1 MQTSDGF
8 ATIEAASSGGFE
20 SIGLVIAGLAALCA
34 GGAIAGLVYAI
45 GSSASSVDVIGA
57 KKHLTQAR
65 REMAAVNRGATDSMM
80 FNIGLAVLPFFKPLG
95 KLPVDSLKRDWGERA
110 SDAGWPG
117 GLDEDD
123 LFAAAIGLSISLA
136 VAFSAIGLFLVGF
149 NGLVAGVVGLL
160 AGFYLFGNSLTSIA
174 KSRLVKVGRSMPYVV
189 DLLVLTMRAG
199 ASFGMAMERVAADF
213 RTHPIGQ
220 EFTVTLREI
229 NAGTPRKQAFLN
241 MAERTPLP
249 VMRTFV
255 DEIIQSEELGRGIS
269 DTLERMS
276 ERIRVRRKQ
285 DAADIAGKAKVN
297 VLAPSVL
304 ALVGILLLMFSTFI
318 VKFTQEGIGG
328 M

>member
-1 MQTSDGF
+1 MQMSDGF
-8 ATIEAASSGGFE
+8 AAVETGAASSFGAMG
-20 SIGLVIAGLAALCA
+20 IVIAALAALCA
-34 GGAIAGLVYAI
+34 GGAIAGVVYAV
-45 GSSASSVDVIGA
+45 GASMRVDVGGA
-57 KKHLTQAR
+57 RKHLTEAR
-65 REMAAVNRGATDSMM
+65 REMAKVNKGMTDSLI
-80 FNIGLAVLPFFKPLG
+80 FNLGMTVLPLFKPLG
-95 KLPVDSLKRDWGERA
+95 AIPIDSLKRDWGERA

-123 LFAAAIGLSISLA
+123 LFAAAIGVSVSLA
-136 VAFSAIGLFLVGF
+136 FAFSGVGF
-149 NGLVAGVVGLL
+149 LLLGIKGTVAGVVGLL
-160 AGFYLFGNSLTSIA
+160 AGFYLFGTSITGIA
-174 KSRLVKVGRSMPYVV
+174 KGRLHKVGRSMPYVV

-199 ASFGMAMERVAADF
+199 ASFGMAMERVAADY
-213 RTHPIGQ
+213 RYHPIGQ

-229 NAGTPRKQAFLN
+229 NAGTPRKQAFQN

-249 VMRTFV
+249 VVRTFV

-269 DTLERMS
+269 DTLERMG

-318 VKFTQEGIGG
+318 VKFSQQGIGG